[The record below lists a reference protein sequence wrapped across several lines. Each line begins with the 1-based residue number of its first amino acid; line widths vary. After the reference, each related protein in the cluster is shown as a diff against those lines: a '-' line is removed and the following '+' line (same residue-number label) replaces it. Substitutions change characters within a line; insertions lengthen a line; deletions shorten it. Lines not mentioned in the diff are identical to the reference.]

1 MTKFKEYLRK
11 NGVMLE
17 CDYGTL
23 PHDGIEE
30 IVVIPE
36 RAQVSVYHVSAGW
49 CHMVFDRGGN
59 SRMLYKNDELYDAEL
74 AVFDRMEMGRL
85 EL

>member
-1 MTKFKEYLRK
+1 MTKFKEYLRR

-17 CDYGTL
+17 CDYDTL
-23 PHDGIEE
+23 PCNGIEE

-49 CHMVFDRGGN
+49 CHMVVDRDGHQ
-59 SRMLYKNDELYDAEL
+59 RMLYKNNDLYEAWI
-74 AVFDRMEMGRL
+74 AVYDRMEMGRL
-85 EL
+85 GL